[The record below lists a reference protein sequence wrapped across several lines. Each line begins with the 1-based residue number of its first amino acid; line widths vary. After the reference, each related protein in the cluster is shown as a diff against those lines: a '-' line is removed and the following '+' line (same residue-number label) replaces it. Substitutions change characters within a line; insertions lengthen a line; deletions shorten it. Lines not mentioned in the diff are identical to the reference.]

1 MKIAEIRKLSTKDL
15 ATESTK
21 LREEITEL
29 RRHLYSGETTNVRA
43 LRLQRVLERGGV
55 RFEETDATADVPE
68 EETVEERK

>member
-43 LRLQRVLERGGV
+43 LRNKKKDLARMLTVLSEQLV
-55 RFEETDATADVPE
+55 KEAQ
-68 EETVEERK
+68 